1 MRTEEEKK
9 RIRQHMKID
18 LKKDFTEDKE
28 PVKKDPTKKKYGKG
42 TFGK

>member
-9 RIRQHMKID
+9 RIKQQAKTD
-18 LKKDFTEDKE
+18 LKKDFIEDKE
-28 PVKKDPTKKKYGKG
+28 PVKKDPPKKKYGCG

>member
-9 RIRQHMKID
+9 KLKQRAKAC
-18 LKKDFTEDKE
+18 LKKEFIEDKE
-28 PVKKDPTKKKYGKG
+28 PVKKDPPRKKYGCG